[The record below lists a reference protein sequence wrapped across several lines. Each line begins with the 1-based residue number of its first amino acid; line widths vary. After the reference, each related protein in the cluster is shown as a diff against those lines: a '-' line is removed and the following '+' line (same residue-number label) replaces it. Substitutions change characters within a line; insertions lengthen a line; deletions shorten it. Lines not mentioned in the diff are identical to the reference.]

1 MTSHDEVKLKV
12 AMPEILGLYLV
23 AYIAMM
29 VGLALLDIGAGP
41 FNSMN
46 MVFAFLP
53 YAALAFGLVAI
64 FSYLGDNM
72 FATAL
77 FGILA
82 VFFYGFPDVVGA
94 QLTGLTGFADTG
106 MYVLFGAIFLLIMG
120 VVSLAQ
126 PVKMVTGVIVLAGLT
141 FLLVGLWIWQ
151 GELDSSALEILGG
164 LLGVITGLLSLYLP
178 TAILFNTMK
187 GKNVLPIM

>member
-1 MTSHDEVKLKV
+1 MTSHDEVKVKV

-23 AYIAMM
+23 AFVALM
-29 VGLALLDIGAGP
+29 VGLALLDVGIGP
-41 FNSMN
+41 FGSMY

-53 YAALAFGLVAI
+53 YAALAFGLVAV
-64 FSYLGDNM
+64 FSYFNDNM

-82 VFFYGFPDVVGA
+82 VFFYGFPEVVGA
-94 QLTGLTGFADTG
+94 QLGALTEFADTG
-106 MYVLFGAIFLLIMG
+106 MYVLFGAVFLIIMG
-120 VVSLAQ
+120 AVSLAQ

-141 FLLVGLWIWQ
+141 FLMVALWIWV
-151 GELDSSALEILGG
+151 GELDSSTYEMLGG